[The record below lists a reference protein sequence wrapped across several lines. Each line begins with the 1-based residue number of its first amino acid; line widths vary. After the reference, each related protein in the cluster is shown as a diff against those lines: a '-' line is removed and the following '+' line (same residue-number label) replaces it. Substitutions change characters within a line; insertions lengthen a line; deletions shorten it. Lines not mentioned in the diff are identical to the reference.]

1 MSSHGAGGPAEGRMR
16 AADHHMPAGIL
27 AYHAG
32 ASAEPRTTSPG
43 WDSLASQILAF
54 ERHYNAAATPF
65 GWESTRTDLGQLLT
79 RLARHDPRQRRSP
92 WQHDDPRRIN
102 GPDHLVTPTIEGR

>member
-1 MSSHGAGGPAEGRMR
+1 VHLWNPDDFVG
-16 AADHHMPAGIL
+16 L
-27 AYHAG
+27 
-32 ASAEPRTTSPG
+32 
-43 WDSLASQILAF
+43 DSLASQILAF
-54 ERHYNAAATPF
+54 ERHYSAAATPF

-79 RLARHDPRQRRSP
+79 RLARHDPRQRPSP